1 MRDISSKQ
9 ISLRT
14 ARAVAVVLCS
24 QYTLELMKNDD
35 LPKGNLFDVA
45 RAAGFLAAKQTQ
57 MLIPHCHPVSI
68 DGMNISYAYLDEAN
82 LPEEIQTLAGKTGVA
97 IIGEGKSIG
106 RTGIEMETLTTVS
119 ISALTIYDLLK
130 PLADPEL
137 EITSIKLLK
146 KTGGKS
152 DRIKFTK
159 VRQAAAV
166 LVCSDGTASGKRD
179 DKSGL
184 LIQEMLKPHNIE
196 IADYKI
202 LPDDTL
208 AIREQV
214 QSWVAQKI
222 PFIFTTGGTGFGPR
236 DNTIAAIQPILEKEA
251 SGITEAMRVHG
262 QMRTPLAM
270 MSRSVAGSIGQ
281 TLIVTLPGSSTGV
294 RESLDAIL
302 PAVFHARN
310 MLRGGGHE

>member
-14 ARAVAVVLCS
+14 AKAVAVVICS
-24 QYTLELMKNDD
+24 QSTLDLMKANA

-68 DGMNISYAYLDEAN
+68 DGMSISYAYLDEGN
-82 LPEEIQTLAGKTGVA
+82 LPSEVEPLAGKTGVA

-106 RTGIEMETLTTVS
+106 RTGIEMETLTAVS
-119 ISALTIYDLLK
+119 ISALTIYDL
-130 PLADPEL
+130 
-137 EITSIKLLK
+137 TSIRLLH

-152 DRIKFTK
+152 DRTKFTK
-159 VRQAAAV
+159 TTQKAAV
-166 LVCSDGTASGKRD
+166 LVCSDGTAAGVRKDTSGM
-179 DKSGL
+179 
-184 LIQEMLKPHNIE
+184 LIQEMLKNHNIG
-196 IADYKI
+196 IAAYKI

-214 QSWVAQKI
+214 QAWVAEKI

-236 DNTIAAIQPILEKEA
+236 DNAIDAIKPILEKEA

-281 TLIVTLPGSSTGV
+281 TLIVTLPGSSNGV

-310 MLRGGGHE
+310 MLKGGGHE

>member
-1 MRDISSKQ
+1 
-9 ISLRT
+9 
-14 ARAVAVVLCS
+14 
-24 QYTLELMKNDD
+24 
-35 LPKGNLFDVA
+35 
-45 RAAGFLAAKQTQ
+45 
-57 MLIPHCHPVSI
+57 
-68 DGMNISYAYLDEAN
+68 MNISYAYLDEGN
-82 LPEEIQTLAGKTGVA
+82 LPAELQALAGRTGVA

-106 RTGIEMETLTTVS
+106 RTGIEMETLTAVS
-119 ISALTIYDLLK
+119 ISALTIYDLIK

-137 EITSIKLLK
+137 EITSIKLLN

-152 DRIKFTK
+152 DRTKFTK
-159 VRQAAAV
+159 VKQTAAV
-166 LVCSDGTASGKRD
+166 LVCSDGTAAGVRQ

-184 LIQEMLKPHNIE
+184 LIQEMLKNHNID
-196 IADYKI
+196 IVDYKI
-202 LPDDTL
+202 LPDNTL

-214 QSWVAQKI
+214 QAWVARKI

-236 DNTIAAIQPILEKEA
+236 DNTIDAIKPILEKEA

-281 TLIVTLPGSSTGV
+281 TLIVTLPGSSNGV

-302 PAVFHARN
+302 PAVFHAGN
-310 MLRGGGHE
+310 MLKGGGHE